1 MSIDRI
7 LTVSLLYKLPE
18 DVLNVVK
25 DFAFYDIDT
34 WTIIQRAREAKLR
47 AMEIIRHAVTKY
59 TLEEDETNEMWCFMC
74 YTHLNEKTQMQASNC
89 STCGNY
95 KHFGYLPETI
105 ICHCQLEEEQEQ
117 EYFINNDNIDLDDLY
132 DINGL
137 LWNDPDEYDNDD
149 NYFEYGNAFGI
160 NEADW

>member
-7 LTVSLLYKLPE
+7 LTVSLLYQLPE
-18 DVLNVVK
+18 DVLNVIK
-25 DFAFYDIDT
+25 DFAFYDIGT
-34 WTIIQRAREAKLR
+34 WTIIQRAREAKLQ
-47 AMEIIRHAVTKY
+47 AMERIRHAVTKY

-74 YTHLNEKTQMQASNC
+74 YVHLNERTQMQASNC

-105 ICHCQLEEEQEQ
+105 VCRCQVEEEQE
-117 EYFINNDNIDLDDLY
+117 YLINNHSLNDLY

>member
-25 DFAFYDIDT
+25 DFAFYDIGT
-34 WTIIQRAREAKLR
+34 WAIIQRAREAKLEAVER
-47 AMEIIRHAVTKY
+47 IRYAVTKY
-59 TLEEDETNEMWCFMC
+59 TIEEDETNEMWYFMC
-74 YTHLNEKTQMQASNC
+74 HVHLNEKTHMQASNC
-89 STCGNY
+89 SACGNY
-95 KHFGYLPETI
+95 NHFGYLPETI
-105 ICHCQLEEEQEQ
+105 VCRCQVEEEQEQ
-117 EYFINNDNIDLDDLY
+117 LINNDNLDLDHLY

-137 LWNDPDEYDNDD
+137 LWNDPDEHDNDN